1 MPSPRVLSLHD
12 LALSL
17 IERAQAAAAGS
28 ARKRKF
34 ACLYLDDQTVIR
46 RIRQMAIKLD
56 CRPHDLL
63 VEGINL
69 MLNKSESRGAL
80 AEMIRQERGR
90 THKIW
95 RTRRV
100 RENT

>member
-1 MPSPRVLSLHD
+1 MRTLAAD

-34 ACLYLDDQTVIR
+34 ARLYLDDKTVIR

-69 MLNKSESRGAL
+69 MLGKSAAP

-95 RTRRV
+95 RTRRFAKTH
-100 RENT
+100 EPM

>member
-1 MPSPRVLSLHD
+1 MRSPCVLSLHD
-12 LALSL
+12 LALSFV
-17 IERAQAAAAGS
+17 ERAPAAVAGS

-34 ACLYLDDQTVIR
+34 ARLYLDDQTVIR

-69 MLNKSESRGAL
+69 MLSKSA
-80 AEMIRQERGR
+80 GR
-90 THKIW
+90 P
-95 RTRRV
+95 RR
-100 RENT
+100 RR

>member
-1 MPSPRVLSLHD
+1 MRTLAAD

-34 ACLYLDDQTVIR
+34 ARLYLDDKTVIR

-69 MLNKSESRGAL
+69 VLSKSESRGAP

-90 THKIW
+90 THKIS
-95 RTRRV
+95 RTRRFAKTH
-100 RENT
+100 EPM

>member
-34 ACLYLDDQTVIR
+34 ARLYLDDKTAIR

-63 VEGINL
+63 VEGLNL
-69 MLNKSESRGAL
+69 MLGKSASRP
-80 AEMIRQERGR
+80 
-90 THKIW
+90 
-95 RTRRV
+95 RR
-100 RENT
+100 RR